1 MPDLLLELFSE
12 EIPARMQTR
21 AAEDLCCLV
30 VAALH
35 ERGLPYVGAA
45 SFATPRRLALHIC
58 GLPARQPDRREE
70 KRGPR
75 VGAPEAAIAGFLKS
89 TGLKSIAEA
98 KILRDSKKGE
108 FYVAVSEEKGR
119 GTIEVLAE
127 ILPSVI
133 KIFPCPKLR
142 RWGEA
147 TARLGSL
154 RWVRPLHAILATF
167 APETEDTDVVP
178 FAIDGLRSSN
188 VTCGHRFMAPGK
200 IKVRRFGDYVAA
212 LAKAKVVLDSA

>member
-12 EIPARMQTR
+12 EIPARMLAR
-21 AAEDLCCLV
+21 AAEDLCRLV
-30 VAALH
+30 TVALQ
-35 ERGLPYVGAA
+35 ERGLKREGAA
-45 SFATPRRLALHIC
+45 GFATPRRLALPFS
-58 GLPARQPDRREE
+58 GLAARQPDRREE

-119 GTIEVLAE
+119 CTIEVLAE

-133 KIFPCPKLR
+133 KSFPWPKSML
-142 RWGEA
+142 WGEA
-147 TARLGSL
+147 SARPGSL

-167 APETEDTDVVP
+167 GPETEDTDVVP
-178 FAIDGLRSSN
+178 FAIDSLRSSN
-188 VTCGHRFMAPGK
+188 VTFGHRFMAPNT
-200 IKVRRFGDYVAA
+200 IKV
-212 LAKAKVVLDSA
+212 